1 MIPFGAVNQL
11 RVAATPWVPWYPRS
25 MKVFCVHCGA
35 AQDVAE
41 PSPGALTCPACGKQF
56 SRVLRPAPVAGGGGN
71 NVVLLVVAALLAVP
85 LVVAFIGIV
94 AAIAIPNFIRF
105 KARAKQ
111 VECRTQ
117 LQTLY
122 RDEVAFVA
130 AHGKPTFLVREL
142 GSTPPALSRYRYFL
156 SEGPLA
162 PPGATASAAATGFEA
177 EAPLNHP
184 VGPLPEVFA
193 GGATLGP
200 GDGENA
206 FTFACLG
213 NLDADP
219 TQDVWSI
226 SSVSRVGPK
235 GDAIPPGQP
244 FNDVNDLVD

>member
-1 MIPFGAVNQL
+1 
-11 RVAATPWVPWYPRS
+11 

-41 PSPGALTCPACGKQF
+41 PSPSMLTCPACGKQF
-56 SRVLRPAPVAGGGGN
+56 SRVLRPAPVAGAKGN
-71 NVVLLVVAALLAVP
+71 SVVLIVVAALLAVP

-105 KARAKQ
+105 KMRAKQ
-111 VECRTQ
+111 GECRTQ
-117 LQTLY
+117 LLTLY

-142 GSTPPALSRYRYFL
+142 GSTPPPQNRYRYFL

-162 PPGATASAAATGFEA
+162 PPGAPVPAGATGFEA
-177 EAPLNHP
+177 EAPLNDA
-184 VGPLPEVFA
+184 VGVLPEVFA
-193 GGATLGP
+193 GGVTLGP
-200 GDGENA
+200 GAGENA

-213 NLDADP
+213 NLDGDP
-219 TQDVWSI
+219 THDVWSI

-244 FNDVNDLVD
+244 FNDVNDLD